1 MSASP
6 RLIPEWKDL
15 KILINNVLKDV
26 KVVGKPRN
34 DVVILSDWPETLYQ
48 ELYHPKNKPFI
59 CFYSTNVNYFVSLNW
74 MEPYSKQMQAVLW
87 IQRKD
92 AEMKGMIE
100 KMKFHLTDQVP
111 PIKAMVHT
119 GSYHMLI
126 AYCGDMHLWLFG
138 DHHQA
143 FTFLGTVHC
152 HFSISCLCYD
162 PKTELLLS
170 GTLGAVVTWFILPNG
185 RGLQMAQTVSMPG
198 HELVQGFS
206 LSGPQDSLLALSE
219 NTVRVFTLQGEGQLI
234 EVKKFT
240 PIASGSPITC
250 SFTCVSQGYLYAGNR
265 DGEVHAWGLARGNFL
280 HRFQAHSSSVIC
292 IHSRPETYTLLT
304 AGSEGVVREWNL
316 AFGNLLRQLDIDEEL
331 QQLQFIDNTTFFC
344 QTTHTFSLYSL
355 PYFYTLFNVCG
366 SAPQQVQRVC
376 CGRNWTRILCATKD
390 GLLRFLS
397 PVTGDL
403 LVITWPL
410 LVVDKAVTWAYDSDR
425 EELFVATKSSEVLVF
440 DTTRSPCT
448 AKYLVCTS
456 VNPEDR
462 VRCLA
467 YGQSHLGKGLVG
479 LMFCGHESGIVRILS
494 HYTCARTEKT
504 VHLGAVLALS
514 TLEGPQENSLLCSYG
529 IDNIVQLTEAVLQ
542 ENKVI
547 LQPVSKIFC
556 SCVLKHVILLPGSV
570 GAITENHCWCLWH
583 YQDFPTSS
591 KSKQSS
597 KFKETKCLHHCA
609 ITSFD
614 VCLSLKLFVTRG
626 TDGSVRIWTFHGRL
640 ITELDS
646 SLHFGPLCF
655 ANNRGD
661 LLLTFNQSLYLVSCL
676 KLLPLAQ
683 LIHLAILNNADEIHE
698 VPRPF
703 LPSFFFSFEIVFVPK
718 FVYLGQ
724 GLQELQGLE
733 ALVNKRVIAF
743 DNTVPH
749 VVEEERRISS
759 VTEKEPKLHFLE
771 DKDIYSST
779 LDPKHNRPSH
789 LIPAQLRL
797 AGWDG
802 LNPYHILR
810 CFFGHGQQW
819 PFAPDGYIPNS
830 VVRARLWPEG
840 TPVFLLRDL
849 YPPYRDKDWDETD
862 LFRGQALSPMSPVKE
877 QISKSKEDKSREW
890 KQTLFDILAH
900 LTNLNWIGRKLDE
913 RLIHN
918 LIEAIL
924 NLTVY
929 CSVEQYKIY
938 VSALAQIFA
947 TCQVSSSLCSETA
960 CRLLEDTTHSDP
972 QIRKLAWEG
981 LERLNFMSPLF
992 AVPLAAGLMDKDKN
1006 VRAKALYLMLRVTG
1020 IQTKTMLV
1028 SLLKKQETFQN
1039 MQEEFIGDT
1048 SLDQLLGIRA
1058 NDLQYLLRQVEQQ
1071 LNENLMLSHTPL
1083 SKPGKITEVKKRMTH
1098 VQAKSRK
1105 IIKKD
1110 LRVSKME
1117 EQTEFV
1123 DFSSVLMPSKDEG
1136 EQRESRISE
1145 QIDIQDV
1152 TLEPE
1157 LPLRTFSPVEYQEG
1171 AESKET
1177 MLDATEA
1184 LDVTEAVEVT
1194 KFMKAIDQYGMKDYE
1209 KVIPKLEIL
1218 KYIKLWKGAMKK
1230 TREKVN
1236 VKLKEKKDMKDIS
1249 KTTAEEPMEE
1259 VIMIAEQKTDTEKKL
1274 EKRGHGLAGTPG
1286 RIGRADIRNWR
1297 IDICSLV
1304 TSRIASFHPE
1314 MIRDLGQEL
1323 VDLAQAVL
1331 TPRHPSWDIFQE
1343 ICPLLKGSSE
1353 LYHEVVEEPL
1363 VVTEKMK
1370 EEDFKEEET
1379 VGLRKQ
1385 GRKVLKKGKAFSQVK
1400 KKKIPFLESH
1410 RVLEK
1415 NKFKNEVRKLARQEG
1430 KIAEEEEK
1438 LSKPKKKLIQEKEK
1452 LTKDKL
1458 THQTEKTAWEGEI
1471 LASSQ
1476 KKLTRGEQKLV
1487 LGEKKQTGKEGKP
1500 LGERKGVT
1508 WKEKKAI
1515 PGRRKWDW
1523 EETLLAQEEGMWTQ
1537 EEGFPIW
1544 KDRKLSQAEE
1554 KAEEEEL
1561 GEEEEELAWDE
1572 EELVLDIENRER
1584 ERKPYEK
1591 KKHVLGM
1598 EKHVEEEAWERGKL
1612 AQKKEHLFRKQ
1623 EGLSGEAGEWALKG
1637 SILVQRVIKLTQE
1650 RKKRLEKEKKEADKK
1665 KQIQERKRQVGKQEK
1680 EDQKERQ
1687 AKKDEKEAKGKQLVS
1702 ERKKPGLGEEKF
1714 GEAKILSQ
1722 EDKQAAPKAEKA
1734 WEKER
1739 KAQKQE
1745 ITTKKKSQQSWGKK
1759 KGDLREEEQAG
1770 EMGKWL
1776 QKEKEQAWGKKGQD
1790 QREEI
1795 PAGKVEKEPEE
1806 DKRWT
1811 TEKMKLVPEE
1821 KKIKE
1826 IGKVSSKE
1834 EKQVMK
1840 KEAEAKKEE
1849 KWVRRGKK
1857 ATEEKEHWTRE
1868 RGQRAPQEGKQ
1879 ALKERTWGQK
1889 GEKDS
1894 EQKEQWAW
1902 EKEKLSLEEREQASE
1917 MKKKSQEKEE
1927 RALEERLTKKDS
1939 QVAREERR
1947 IPKKEKEMTREGIG
1961 IDKRRKDVTEGEK
1974 EMMKKEGKLFQEE
1987 RQLTYDRTTEMGVAE
2002 RKKER
2007 TGGERIQAMRKL
2019 DMGRG
2024 IRSEEQDAG
2033 FREKDLRKKV
2043 RHLLRILAKTMRRIS
2058 MVPLEEIKIVEEER
2072 PSIIERS
2079 EIDGQ
2084 KREIFKE
2091 QKEITKEQLD
2101 QKERKVEE
2109 ERLTD
2114 EESLEE
2120 DRRLLEKVQETIL
2133 DKIQVESI
2141 LKEIQEENLLG
2152 KMQLKKLLKRIE
2164 NKAEETPVKW
2174 LLENIR
2180 DILFESFSESLTE
2193 KEIEEEPTRKGKEES
2208 SGEKEVE
2215 DEEMDKIKKEEEEE
2229 EEEEKAKEEK
2239 QKDEAN
2245 LNKEKEKEGIFKE
2258 TELSRE
2264 DRVLKTELSVEGVS
2278 YLKLVKEDEILE
2290 EEREGTAR
2298 REVPFKKER
2307 WLHGKRDP
2315 TFMDEPIWPT
2325 VLKSPFKTLL
2335 PAALEK
2341 KEGMALKILGDQ
2353 LDLEGQQSQLGAYPM
2368 TSSQGRQEDV
2378 HLEKSRDMFL
2388 QTIETGL
2395 ETRSPKGLHGP
2406 GSHFPIII
2414 KPQKPERR
2422 PKGGRWKW
2430 SLKYRDSSVGRTE
2443 GQAPAPAPVAA
2454 PAPAPSLASM
2464 PAERPYYSEASFS
2477 DEDWVNNALIR
2488 LEAGEPLSR
2497 DSFHKLSQLLRD
2509 FTSKGYLK
2517 WMHLSNLKAIAKHF
2531 RQNLEMSHTA
2541 TLQPCKDILRPLHL
2555 KVIPPIRR
2563 KEKDNWLEPFLIPE
2577 PKPLPIPAP
2586 GLPSITKRIQVPMAI
2601 NWHLLGEPYRSVRVR
2616 ELFSALKEM
2625 EIRHFYPVSRDI
2637 FTGAH
2642 ASVDKQTLAL
2652 LFQKDLRAF
2661 QDKGR
2666 LPKLP
2671 QLKKAKPNSKKKEEV
2686 PLWETFVALYHVLRM
2701 LQERYAEDSAT
2712 WMKQFYQLMDLYQL
2726 KSPRIQRLLLE
2737 LLQRKQLQPQETI
2750 YKKALE
2756 TKELVLGE
2764 RLFYGLFCGSS
2775 HAPAGSLKF
2784 QDVVPLP
2791 GKNKVH
2797 TIQPVGIAQYG
2808 FLELAWKSLPQVNPY
2823 LIERLP
2829 NITTPTL

>member
-1 MSASP
+1 MSVKSWNITRMSTSP

-15 KILINNVLKDV
+15 KLLINNILKYV
-26 KVVGKPRN
+26 KVVGKPKN
-34 DVVILSDWPETLYQ
+34 DVVVLSDWPETLYQ
-48 ELYHPKNKPFI
+48 EPYNPKNKPFI

-74 MEPYSKQMQAVLW
+74 MEPYSKQMQVILW
-87 IQRKD
+87 IQKKD
-92 AEMKGMIE
+92 TEMKGMIE
-100 KMKFHLTDQVP
+100 KMKFHLTAQVP

-143 FTFLGTVHC
+143 FTFLGTVPC
-152 HFSISCLCYD
+152 HFFISCLCYD
-162 PKTELLLS
+162 PKTEILLS

-206 LSGPQDSLLALSE
+206 LNSPQGSLLALSE
-219 NTVRVFTLQGEGQLI
+219 NTVRVFTLLGQGQLI

-250 SFTCVSQGYLYAGNR
+250 SFACVSQGYFYAGNR
-265 DGEVHAWGLARGNFL
+265 DGEVHAWCLDRGNFL

-292 IHSRPETYTLLT
+292 IYSRPETHTLLT

-316 AFGNLLRQLDIDEEL
+316 AFGNLLRQLDIDEDL
-331 QQLQFIDNTTFFC
+331 WHLQFIDNTTFFC

-355 PYFYTLFNVCG
+355 PYFYSLFNVCG
-366 SAPQQVQRVC
+366 SAPRQVQRVC
-376 CGRNWTRILCATKD
+376 CGRNWTRILCATRD
-390 GLLRFLS
+390 GLFRFLS

-425 EELFVATKSSEVLVF
+425 EELFVATNSSKVLVF
-440 DTTRSPCT
+440 DVTRSPCT

-467 YGQSHLGKGLVG
+467 YGKSYLGKGLVG
-479 LMFCGHESGIVRILS
+479 LMFCGHDSGIVRILS

-504 VHLGAVLALS
+504 VHSGAVLALS

-547 LQPVSKIFC
+547 LQPVSKILC
-556 SCVLKHVILLPGSV
+556 SCVLKHVILLPRCV
-570 GAITENHCWCLWH
+570 GAITEKNRWRLWH

-591 KSKQSS
+591 ESKQRYM
-597 KFKETKCLHHCA
+597 FKETKCLHQCA

-614 VCLSLKLFVTRG
+614 VCLSLNLFVTGG
-626 TDGSVRIWTFHGRL
+626 TDGSVRIWDFHGRL
-640 ITELDS
+640 ISELDS

-676 KLLPLAQ
+676 KLLPPAQ
-683 LIHLAILNNADEIHE
+683 LIHLAMLNNADEIHE

-749 VVEEERRISS
+749 VVEEERCISS
-759 VTEKEPKLHFLE
+759 VIEKEPELHFLE
-771 DKDIYSST
+771 DKGIDSST
-779 LDPKHNRPSH
+779 LDPKHSRPSH

-840 TPVFLLRDL
+840 TPIFLLRDL
-849 YPPYRDKDWDETD
+849 YPPSRGEDWDETE
-862 LFRGQALSPMSPVKE
+862 LFRWQALSPMSPVKE
-877 QISKSKEDKSREW
+877 QISKSKQDKSKKW

-913 RLIHN
+913 RLINN

-938 VSALAQIFA
+938 ISALVHIFA
-947 TCQVSSSLCSETA
+947 TCQICSSLCSETA
-960 CRLLEDTTHSDP
+960 CRLLEDTTHSNP
-972 QIRKLAWEG
+972 QIRKLAWDG
-981 LERLNFMSPLF
+981 LERLGFLSPLF
-992 AVPLAAGLMDKDKN
+992 AIPLAVGLMDRDKN

-1028 SLLKKQETFQN
+1028 SLLKKQETFQYL
-1039 MQEEFIGDT
+1039 QQEFIGDT

-1058 NDLQYLLRQVEQQ
+1058 NDMQYLLSQVERQ

-1083 SKPGKITEVKKRMTH
+1083 SKPGKITQLKKRMTH
-1098 VQAKSRK
+1098 VQAKGRK

-1117 EQTEFV
+1117 EQLEFV
-1123 DFSSVLMPSKDEG
+1123 SFSSVSMPSKDEG
-1136 EQRESRISE
+1136 EQREARISE

-1157 LPLRTFSPVEYQEG
+1157 LPLRTSGPVEYQEG

-1177 MLDATEA
+1177 MLDAKEA
-1184 LDVTEAVEVT
+1184 LDVTEAVEAT
-1194 KFMKAIDQYGMKDYE
+1194 KFTKAIDQYGMKDYE
-1209 KVIPKLEIL
+1209 EVIPKLEL
-1218 KYIKLWKGAMKK
+1218 RKYIKKLWKGAMKK
-1230 TREKVN
+1230 SQGKAY

-1249 KTTAEEPMEE
+1249 KTAEEEPMEE
-1259 VIMIAEQKTDTEKKL
+1259 VIMITEQIDDTRKKL

-1286 RIGRADIRNWR
+1286 RIDRTYIRRWR
-1297 IDICSLV
+1297 SDICSLA

-1323 VDLAQAVL
+1323 VDFAQVTL
-1331 TPRHPSWDIFQE
+1331 TPQHPSWDIFQE
-1343 ICPLLKGSSE
+1343 MCPLLKGSSE
-1353 LYHEVVEEPL
+1353 LYHEAVEEPP
-1363 VVTEKMK
+1363 VITEKMT
-1370 EEDFKEEET
+1370 EEDFNEEET

-1385 GRKVLKKGKAFSQVK
+1385 RGKVLKKGKAFSQVK
-1400 KKKIPFLESH
+1400 KKKTAFLESH
-1410 RVLEK
+1410 LVLDK
-1415 NKFKNEVRKLARQEG
+1415 NKFKNKLRKRARQGG
-1430 KIAEEEEK
+1430 KIAVGEGK
-1438 LSKPKKKLIQEKEK
+1438 VSKPKKKLIQEKEK
-1452 LTKDKL
+1452 LTKDKV

-1471 LASSQ
+1471 PASSQ

-1487 LGEKKQTGKEGKP
+1487 LREKRRTRKEGKV
-1500 LGERKGVT
+1500 LGERKRVT

-1523 EETLLAQEEGMWTQ
+1523 EETMLAQEEGMWTQ
-1537 EEGFPIW
+1537 EEGLPIW
-1544 KDRKLSQAEE
+1544 KDRKLSQEEE
-1554 KAEEEEL
+1554 KAE
-1561 GEEEEELAWDE
+1561 
-1572 EELVLDIENRER
+1572 NQER
-1584 ERKPYEK
+1584 EKKPYKK
-1591 KKHVLGM
+1591 KKHILGM

-1612 AQKKEHLFRKQ
+1612 AHKKEHLFRKQ
-1623 EGLSGEAGEWALKG
+1623 ERLSGEGERWALKG
-1637 SILVQRVIKLTQE
+1637 VSLVQRMIKLTRE
-1650 RKKRLEKEKKEADKK
+1650 REKWLEKEKKEAHKR
-1665 KQIQERKRQVGKQEK
+1665 KQIQEKTRQVGSQEK
-1680 EDQKERQ
+1680 EEQKERQ

-1702 ERKKPGLGEEKF
+1702 ERKKLGLGEETF

-1722 EDKQAAPKAEKA
+1722 EDKQAPPKTEKA
-1734 WEKER
+1734 WEKE
-1739 KAQKQE
+1739 KKGQKQE
-1745 ITTKKKSQQSWGKK
+1745 ITTQKKSQ
-1759 KGDLREEEQAG
+1759 E
-1770 EMGKWL
+1770 
-1776 QKEKEQAWGKKGQD
+1776 AW
-1790 QREEI
+1790 
-1795 PAGKVEKEPEE
+1795 
-1806 DKRWT
+1806 
-1811 TEKMKLVPEE
+1811 EKMKLVPEE
-1821 KKIKE
+1821 KKRKE
-1826 IGKVSSKE
+1826 IGKVSPQK

-1840 KEAEAKKEE
+1840 KEAEVKKEE
-1849 KWVRRGKK
+1849 KWIGRGKK
-1857 ATEEKEHWTRE
+1857 ATEEKKHWTSE
-1868 RGQRAPQEGKQ
+1868 RGKPALQEEKQ
-1879 ALKERTWGQK
+1879 ARKERIRRQK
-1889 GEKDS
+1889 EEKDS

-1902 EKEKLSLEEREQASE
+1902 EKEKLSLEEKEQASE

-1927 RALEERLTKKDS
+1927 RALEERLTQKDS
-1939 QVAREERR
+1939 KLAKEERH
-1947 IPKKEKEMTREGIG
+1947 ISKKEKEMIREGIG
-1961 IDKRRKDVTEGEK
+1961 I
-1974 EMMKKEGKLFQEE
+1974 KK
-1987 RQLTYDRTTEMGVAE
+1987 TTEMGVAE
-2002 RKKER
+2002 REKEGTR
-2007 TGGERIQAMRKL
+2007 GETIQAIREL

-2024 IRSEEQDAG
+2024 ISSEEKDAG
-2033 FREKDLRKKV
+2033 FKGKDLRKKV
-2043 RHLLRILAKTMRRIS
+2043 KRLLRILAKTIRRIS
-2058 MVPLEEIKIVEEER
+2058 TVPLEEIKVIEEER
-2072 PSIIERS
+2072 SSIMERS

-2084 KREIFKE
+2084 KWEFFQE
-2091 QKEITKEQLD
+2091 QKEITKEELD
-2101 QKERKVEE
+2101 QKERKLEE
-2109 ERLTD
+2109 GRLTD

-2120 DRRLLEKVQETIL
+2120 DQRLLEKVQETIL

-2152 KMQLKKLLKRIE
+2152 KMQLKTLLERVE
-2164 NKAEETPVKW
+2164 NKAEETQIKW
-2174 LLENIR
+2174 LLENMR
-2180 DILFESFSESLTE
+2180 DILFESLTE

-2208 SGEKEVE
+2208 SSEKE
-2215 DEEMDKIKKEEEEE
+2215 
-2229 EEEEKAKEEK
+2229 
-2239 QKDEAN
+2239 
-2245 LNKEKEKEGIFKE
+2245 
-2258 TELSRE
+2258 
-2264 DRVLKTELSVEGVS
+2264 
-2278 YLKLVKEDEILE
+2278 LVKEGEILE
-2290 EEREGTAR
+2290 EERGGTAR
-2298 REVPFKKER
+2298 REVPFKKETL
-2307 WLHGKRDP
+2307 LHGKRDP

-2325 VLKSPFKTLL
+2325 VLKSPFKIPL

-2341 KEGMALKILGDQ
+2341 KEGMPLKILGDQ
-2353 LDLEGQQSQLGAYPM
+2353 LDLEGQESQLGAYPM
-2368 TSSQGRQEDV
+2368 TSSGGRQEDV
-2378 HLEKSRDMFL
+2378 HLEKSRDMIL
-2388 QTIETGL
+2388 QVIETGL
-2395 ETRSPKGLHGP
+2395 ETHSPKDLRGP
-2406 GSHFPIII
+2406 GSHLPVII
-2414 KPQKPERR
+2414 KPRKPERR

-2430 SLKYRDSSVGRTE
+2430 SLKYRDSSEGRTE
-2443 GQAPAPAPVAA
+2443 GQAPAPAPVPA
-2454 PAPAPSLASM
+2454 PAPAPSLTTM
-2464 PAERPYYSEASFS
+2464 PAERPSYSEAIFS
-2477 DEDWVNNALIR
+2477 DEDWVNNALKR
-2488 LEAGEPLSR
+2488 LEAGEQLSR
-2497 DSFHKLSQLLRD
+2497 DSFHRLSQLLRD

-2541 TLQPCKDILRPLHL
+2541 TPQPYKDILRPLHL
-2555 KVIPPIRR
+2555 KVIPPIRK
-2563 KEKDNWLEPFLIPE
+2563 KEKETWLEPFLIPE
-2577 PKPLPIPAP
+2577 PVLPSATRTQTPQSLNWHPLAESYRKEQAEEQLSTAVQEIKHIHPIRKDDKSLALISQKDSWVMRGKGDSPKFHKAKKKPLLIRAP

-2601 NWHLLGEPYRSVRVR
+2601 NRHLLGEPYRSVRVQ

-2625 EIRHFYPVSRDI
+2625 ETRHFYPVSRDI

-2671 QLKKAKPNSKKKEEV
+2671 QLEKAKPNSKKKEEV
-2686 PLWETFVALYHVLRM
+2686 PPWETFVALYHVLRM

-2712 WMKQFYQLMDLYQL
+2712 WMEQFYQLMDLYQL
-2726 KSPRIQRLLLE
+2726 KSPRVQRLLLE
-2737 LLQRKQLQPQETI
+2737 LLQRKKLQPQETI
-2750 YKKALE
+2750 YKKALK

-2764 RLFYGLFCGSS
+2764 RLFCGLFCGSS
-2775 HAPAGSLKF
+2775 HVPAGSLKF

-2797 TIQPVGIAQYG
+2797 TLQPVGIAKYG

-2823 LIERLP
+2823 LVERLP
-2829 NITTPTL
+2829 NITTPAL